1 MSGSD
6 GSNKFTQAQQNSL
19 QGRDLGSFAKGK
31 DLPFISLSGDEGH
44 STHDAG
50 LSDSQASGLA
60 SFFAAKLKTKAAYDN
75 HTGGATD
82 WSTSNG
88 VWARAEQAKLSS
100 FGQAYTNAVNSTPKP
115 QPSLNKSL
123 AHLEA
128 NTPQRATV
136 IKAEQVLN
144 NGSNQA
150 KEAAQVRNGATNGL
164 NNSNQNTPSA
174 LIKNALVRSMGQNSN
189 HANVIKPNHAL
200 AENASNAFATSNLDR
215 YDQASLSGTKT
226 KSNTVSLESLGPLVS
241 LNARLLQEFYY
252 LNFSRYD
259 AVIADMQLNG
269 LHVPLVVVN
278 PNYGVLLIHLCSESY
293 DELIRNPQ
301 LIHNKKKHFLYVRDQ
316 FVKHFAEP
324 NNEFSFQDLKH
335 VTYVLQCYEKLSAQE
350 VVKLFPAQSILN
362 SPNHSNPSKVFT
374 RWPVSGMV
382 QRVHAHLDRL
392 LVDPNV
398 AGNDSSRHNIKWMCK
413 ASQIPFYLA
422 NAPTEASLFESL
434 AIPPLDRA
442 HKEVGIIINQR
453 AHLRGQF
460 SKFARPSVEQVLR
473 PRNTTVEFEGQVKT
487 NQNAAITIDAQVK
500 RQQGAT
506 VVGAQ
511 QRVLANRSYN
521 GNANANVSA
530 NAQVQGVKA
539 QRPNSTASMQRPA
552 TANKANA
559 TANNAMANNMAGSN
573 RMVNQSAMSAK
584 ANPRAGVGV
593 QPNGLP
599 PRAMPNGNR
608 MPTGA
613 NNGMQ
618 MQANMQARAAAAAA
632 SATQNA
638 TANRGRPINGA
649 NSVNSAVANKQAPMQ
664 MGNRVVAGQTRNNQQ
679 GVGLGVGV
687 SSAGANGN
695 AKKAHNIVNAE
706 RVLQQGQKAAQLLK
720 SAPQKLSQGTRVLE
734 QKINAHANPMVMV
747 GSFDFE

>member
-6 GSNKFTQAQQNSL
+6 GSKKFTQAQQNSL

-31 DLPFISLSGDEGH
+31 DLPFVSLSGDEGH

-60 SFFAAKLKTKAAYDN
+60 SFFAAKLKTKAAYDS

-100 FGQAYTNAVNSTPKP
+100 FGQAYTNAVKSTPKP
-115 QPSLNKSL
+115 QPSINKSL

-150 KEAAQVRNGATNGL
+150 KEAAQVRNGPANSL

-215 YDQASLSGTKT
+215 YDQASLSGAKT

-301 LIHNKKKHFLYVRDQ
+301 LIHNNKKHFLHVRDQ

-324 NNEFSFQDLKH
+324 NNEFSLQDLKH

-350 VVKLFPAQSILN
+350 VVKLFPAQSILS

-392 LVDPNV
+392 LVDPN
-398 AGNDSSRHNIKWMCK
+398 AASNDSSRHNIKWMCK

-487 NQNAAITIDAQVK
+487 NQNVAITIEAQAK

-511 QRVLANRSYN
+511 QRAPANRSYN
-521 GNANANVSA
+521 ANASA
-530 NAQVQGVKA
+530 NVQGQGIKG
-539 QRPNSTASMQRPA
+539 QRPNGTAAMPRPV
-552 TANKANA
+552 TANKA
-559 TANNAMANNMAGSN
+559 TANNAMANNMAGAN
-573 RMVNQSAMSAK
+573 RMVNQAAMSAK
-584 ANPRAGVGV
+584 ANPRTGAGV
-593 QPNGLP
+593 QPNSMP

-618 MQANMQARAAAAAA
+618 MQANMQARAVA
-632 SATQNA
+632 SAAQNA
-638 TANRGRPINGA
+638 SANRGLPINGA
-649 NSVNSAVANKQAPMQ
+649 NSAVANKQAPMQ
-664 MGNRVVAGQTRNNQQ
+664 MGNRAVAGQSRNNQQ
-679 GVGLGVGV
+679 GVGFGAGVGV
-687 SSAGANGN
+687 SSASASANGN

-706 RVLQQGQKAAQLLK
+706 RVIQQGQKAAQLLK

>member
-6 GSNKFTQAQQNSL
+6 GSKKFTQAQQNSL

-31 DLPFISLSGDEGH
+31 DLPFVSLSGDEGH

-60 SFFAAKLKTKAAYDN
+60 SFFAAKLKTKAAYDT
-75 HTGGATD
+75 TGGATD

-100 FGQAYTNAVNSTPKP
+100 FGQVYTNAVKSTPEP
-115 QPSLNKSL
+115 QPSINKSL

-164 NNSNQNTPSA
+164 NNSNQNSPSA

-189 HANVIKPNHAL
+189 HANVIKPNHVL

-215 YDQASLSGTKT
+215 YDQASLSGAKT

-301 LIHNKKKHFLYVRDQ
+301 LIHNNKKHFLHVRDQ

-324 NNEFSFQDLKH
+324 NNEFSLQDLKH

-392 LVDPNV
+392 LVDPN
-398 AGNDSSRHNIKWMCK
+398 AASNENSRHNIKWMCK

-473 PRNTTVEFEGQVKT
+473 PRNTTVEFEGQAKT

-511 QRVLANRSYN
+511 QRAPANRSYN
-521 GNANANVSA
+521 ANANASA
-530 NAQVQGVKA
+530 NVQGQSIKA
-539 QRPNSTASMQRPA
+539 QRPNGSAAMSRPV
-552 TANKANA
+552 TANKA
-559 TANNAMANNMAGSN
+559 TANNAMANNMAGAN
-573 RMVNQSAMSAK
+573 RMVNQAAMSAK
-584 ANPRAGVGV
+584 ANPRAVAGV
-593 QPNGLP
+593 QPNAMP

-618 MQANMQARAAAAAA
+618 MQANMQARAVA
-632 SATQNA
+632 SAAQNA
-638 TANRGRPINGA
+638 NANRGLQINGA
-649 NSVNSAVANKQAPMQ
+649 NSAVANKQAAMQ
-664 MGNRVVAGQTRNNQQ
+664 MGNRTVAGQSRNNQQ
-679 GVGLGVGV
+679 GVGLGAGVGV
-687 SSAGANGN
+687 TSGSVSANGN
-695 AKKAHNIVNAE
+695 DKKAHNIVNAE
-706 RVLQQGQKAAQLLK
+706 RVIQQGQKAAQLLK

>member
-31 DLPFISLSGDEGH
+31 DLPFVSLSGDEGH

-60 SFFAAKLKTKAAYDN
+60 SFFAAKLKTKAAYDT
-75 HTGGATD
+75 TGGATD

-100 FGQAYTNAVNSTPKP
+100 FGQAYTNAVKSTPEP
-115 QPSLNKSL
+115 QPSINKSL

-150 KEAAQVRNGATNGL
+150 KEAAQVRNGPANSL
-164 NNSNQNTPSA
+164 NNGNQNSPSA

-215 YDQASLSGTKT
+215 YDQASLSGAKT

-301 LIHNKKKHFLYVRDQ
+301 LIHNNKKHFLHVRDQ

-324 NNEFSFQDLKH
+324 NNEFSLQDLKH

-392 LVDPNV
+392 LVDPN
-398 AGNDSSRHNIKWMCK
+398 AASNESSRHNIKWMCK

-473 PRNTTVEFEGQVKT
+473 PRNTSVEFEGQVKT
-487 NQNAAITIDAQVK
+487 NQNAAITIEAQVK
-500 RQQGAT
+500 RQQGST

-511 QRVLANRSYN
+511 QRAPANRSYN
-521 GNANANVSA
+521 ANASA
-530 NAQVQGVKA
+530 NVQGQSIKA
-539 QRPNSTASMQRPA
+539 QRPNGTAAMPRPV
-552 TANKANA
+552 TANKATANNA
-559 TANNAMANNMAGSN
+559 MANNAMANNMAGAN
-573 RMVNQSAMSAK
+573 RMVNAPVMSAK
-584 ANPRAGVGV
+584 ANPRAGAGV
-593 QPNGLP
+593 QPNSMP

-618 MQANMQARAAAAAA
+618 MQANMQARAVAAAA
-632 SATQNA
+632 QN
-638 TANRGRPINGA
+638 TSANRGLPINGA
-649 NSVNSAVANKQAPMQ
+649 NSAVANKQAAMQ
-664 MGNRVVAGQTRNNQQ
+664 MGNRNVAGQSRNNQQ
-679 GVGLGVGV
+679 GVGLGAGVGV
-687 SSAGANGN
+687 TSGSVSANGN

-706 RVLQQGQKAAQLLK
+706 RVIQQGQKAAQLLK

>member
-6 GSNKFTQAQQNSL
+6 GSKKFTQAQQNSL

-31 DLPFISLSGDEGH
+31 DLPFVSLSGDEGH

-60 SFFAAKLKTKAAYDN
+60 SFFAAKLKTKAAYDS

-100 FGQAYTNAVNSTPKP
+100 FGQVYTNAVKSTPEP
-115 QPSLNKSL
+115 QPSINKSL

-164 NNSNQNTPSA
+164 NNRNQNSPSA

-189 HANVIKPNHAL
+189 HANVIKPNHVL

-215 YDQASLSGTKT
+215 YDQASLSGAKT

-301 LIHNKKKHFLYVRDQ
+301 LIHNNKKHFLHVRDQ

-324 NNEFSFQDLKH
+324 NNEFSLQDLKH

-392 LVDPNV
+392 LVDPN
-398 AGNDSSRHNIKWMCK
+398 AASNENSRHNIKWMCK

-460 SKFARPSVEQVLR
+460 SKFARPSVEQVLC

-487 NQNAAITIDAQVK
+487 NPNAAITIEAQAK

-511 QRVLANRSYN
+511 QRVPANRSYN
-521 GNANANVSA
+521 ANANASA
-530 NAQVQGVKA
+530 NVQGQGIKA
-539 QRPNSTASMQRPA
+539 QRPNGSAAMPRPV
-552 TANKANA
+552 TANKA
-559 TANNAMANNMAGSN
+559 TTNAMANNMAGAN
-573 RMVNQSAMSAK
+573 RMVNQAAMSAK
-584 ANPRAGVGV
+584 ANPRAGAGV
-593 QPNGLP
+593 QPNSMP

-608 MPTGA
+608 VPTGA

-618 MQANMQARAAAAAA
+618 MQANMQARAVAAAA
-632 SATQNA
+632 QNA
-638 TANRGRPINGA
+638 NANRGRPINGA
-649 NSVNSAVANKQAPMQ
+649 NGVVANKQAAMQ
-664 MGNRVVAGQTRNNQQ
+664 MGNRAVAGQSRNNQQ
-679 GVGLGVGV
+679 GVGIGVGV
-687 SSAGANGN
+687 GVTSASGSANGN

>member
-6 GSNKFTQAQQNSL
+6 GSKKFTQAQQNSL

-31 DLPFISLSGDEGH
+31 DLPFVSLSGDEGH

-60 SFFAAKLKTKAAYDN
+60 SFFAAKLKTKAAYDT
-75 HTGGATD
+75 TGGATD

-100 FGQAYTNAVNSTPKP
+100 FGQVYTNAVKSTPEP
-115 QPSLNKSL
+115 QPSINKSL

-164 NNSNQNTPSA
+164 NNRNQNSPSA
-174 LIKNALVRSMGQNSN
+174 LIKNALVRSMVQNSN
-189 HANVIKPNHAL
+189 HANVIKPNHVL

-215 YDQASLSGTKT
+215 YDQASLSGAKT

-301 LIHNKKKHFLYVRDQ
+301 LIHNNKKHFLHVRDQ

-324 NNEFSFQDLKH
+324 NNEFSLQDLKH

-392 LVDPNV
+392 LVDPN
-398 AGNDSSRHNIKWMCK
+398 ASSNESSRHNIKWMCK

-422 NAPTEASLFESL
+422 NTPTEASLFESL

-487 NQNAAITIDAQVK
+487 NPNAAITIDAQVK

-511 QRVLANRSYN
+511 QRAPANRSYN
-521 GNANANVSA
+521 ANANASV
-530 NAQVQGVKA
+530 NAQGQSIKA
-539 QRPNSTASMQRPA
+539 QRPNGSAAMPRPA
-552 TANKANA
+552 TANKATA
-559 TANNAMANNMAGSN
+559 TANNAMANNMAGAN
-573 RMVNQSAMSAK
+573 RMVNQAAMSAK
-584 ANPRAGVGV
+584 ANPRAGAGV
-593 QPNGLP
+593 QSNGMPL
-599 PRAMPNGNR
+599 RAMPNGNR

-618 MQANMQARAAAAAA
+618 MQANMQARAVAAAA
-632 SATQNA
+632 QNA
-638 TANRGRPINGA
+638 SANRGRPINGA
-649 NSVNSAVANKQAPMQ
+649 NGVVANKQAAMQ
-664 MGNRVVAGQTRNNQQ
+664 MGNRAVAAQTRNNQQ
-679 GVGLGVGV
+679 GVGIGVGV
-687 SSAGANGN
+687 GVTSASGSANGN

>member
-6 GSNKFTQAQQNSL
+6 GSKKFTQAQQNSL

-31 DLPFISLSGDEGH
+31 DLPFVSLSGDEGQ

-60 SFFAAKLKTKAAYDN
+60 SFFAAKLKTKAAYDT
-75 HTGGATD
+75 TGGATD

-100 FGQAYTNAVNSTPKP
+100 FGQVYTNAVKSTPEP
-115 QPSLNKSL
+115 QPSINKSL

-164 NNSNQNTPSA
+164 NNRNQNSPSA
-174 LIKNALVRSMGQNSN
+174 LIKNALVRSMVQNSN
-189 HANVIKPNHAL
+189 HANVIKPNHVL

-215 YDQASLSGTKT
+215 YDQASLSSAKT

-301 LIHNKKKHFLYVRDQ
+301 LIHNNKKHFLHVRDQ

-324 NNEFSFQDLKH
+324 NNEFSLQDLKH

-392 LVDPNV
+392 LVDPN
-398 AGNDSSRHNIKWMCK
+398 AASNDSSRHNIKWMCK

-487 NQNAAITIDAQVK
+487 NQNAAITIEAQAK

-511 QRVLANRSYN
+511 QRAPANRSYN
-521 GNANANVSA
+521 ANANASS
-530 NAQVQGVKA
+530 NAQGHDIKA
-539 QRPNSTASMQRPA
+539 QRPNGTAAMPRPV
-552 TANKANA
+552 TANKA
-559 TANNAMANNMAGSN
+559 TANNAVAINMAGAN
-573 RMVNQSAMSAK
+573 RMVNQAAMSAK

-593 QPNGLP
+593 GVQPNGMPL
-599 PRAMPNGNR
+599 RAMPNGNR
-608 MPTGA
+608 MPTTA

-618 MQANMQARAAAAAA
+618 MQANMQARAVAAAA
-632 SATQNA
+632 QNA
-638 TANRGRPINGA
+638 SANRGLPING
-649 NSVNSAVANKQAPMQ
+649 VNSAVANKQAQMQ
-664 MGNRVVAGQTRNNQQ
+664 MGNRTVAGQSRNNQQ
-679 GVGLGVGV
+679 GVGLGAGVGV
-687 SSAGANGN
+687 TSASASGSVSANGN

-706 RVLQQGQKAAQLLK
+706 RMIQQGQKAAQLLK

>member
-31 DLPFISLSGDEGH
+31 DLPFVSLSGDEGH

-60 SFFAAKLKTKAAYDN
+60 SFFAAKLKTKAAYDT
-75 HTGGATD
+75 TGGATD

-100 FGQAYTNAVNSTPKP
+100 FGQAYTNTVKSTPKP

-123 AHLEA
+123 DHLEA

-164 NNSNQNTPSA
+164 NNSNQNSPSA

-215 YDQASLSGTKT
+215 YDQASLSGAKT

-301 LIHNKKKHFLYVRDQ
+301 LIHNNKKHFLHVRDQ

-324 NNEFSFQDLKH
+324 NNEFSLQDLKH

-382 QRVHAHLDRL
+382 QRVHAHLERL
-392 LVDPNV
+392 LVDPN
-398 AGNDSSRHNIKWMCK
+398 AASNESSRHNIKWMCK

-473 PRNTTVEFEGQVKT
+473 PRNTSVEFEGQVKT
-487 NQNAAITIDAQVK
+487 NQNAAITIDARAK

-511 QRVLANRSYN
+511 QRVP
-521 GNANANVSA
+521 A
-530 NAQVQGVKA
+530 NAQVQSIKA
-539 QRPNSTASMQRPA
+539 QRPNGTAAMPRPV
-552 TANKANA
+552 TANKATTNA
-559 TANNAMANNMAGSN
+559 VANNMAGAN
-573 RMVNQSAMSAK
+573 RMVNQAVMSAK
-584 ANPRAGVGV
+584 ANPRAVAG
-593 QPNGLP
+593 NGMP

-613 NNGMQ
+613 NNSMQ
-618 MQANMQARAAAAAA
+618 MQANMQARAAAA

-649 NSVNSAVANKQAPMQ
+649 NSAVANKQAAMQ
-664 MGNRVVAGQTRNNQQ
+664 MGNRNVAGQTRNNQQ

-687 SSAGANGN
+687 TSASASASASAIANGN

-706 RVLQQGQKAAQLLK
+706 RVIQQGQKAAQLLK

>member
-6 GSNKFTQAQQNSL
+6 GSKKFTQAQQNSL

-31 DLPFISLSGDEGH
+31 DLPFVSLSGDEGH

-60 SFFAAKLKTKAAYDN
+60 SFFAAKLKTKAAYDT
-75 HTGGATD
+75 TGGATD

-100 FGQAYTNAVNSTPKP
+100 FGQAYTNAVKSTPEP
-115 QPSLNKSL
+115 QPSINKSL

-150 KEAAQVRNGATNGL
+150 KEAAQVRNGPANSL
-164 NNSNQNTPSA
+164 NNGNQSSPSA

-189 HANVIKPNHAL
+189 HANVIKPNHVL

-215 YDQASLSGTKT
+215 YDQASLSGAKT

-301 LIHNKKKHFLYVRDQ
+301 LIHNNKKHFLHVRDQ

-324 NNEFSFQDLKH
+324 NNEFSLQDLKH

-392 LVDPNV
+392 LVDPN
-398 AGNDSSRHNIKWMCK
+398 AASNDSSRHNIKWMCK

-487 NQNAAITIDAQVK
+487 NQNAAITIEAQVK
-500 RQQGAT
+500 RQQGST

-511 QRVLANRSYN
+511 QRAPANRSYN
-521 GNANANVSA
+521 ANANANA
-530 NAQVQGVKA
+530 NAQGQGIKV
-539 QRPNSTASMQRPA
+539 QRPNGTAAMPRPV
-552 TANKANA
+552 TANKA
-559 TANNAMANNMAGSN
+559 TANNAMANNMAGAN
-573 RMVNQSAMSAK
+573 RMVNQAAMSAK
-584 ANPRAGVGV
+584 ANPRAVAGV
-593 QPNGLP
+593 QPNAMP

-618 MQANMQARAAAAAA
+618 MQANMQARAVAAAA
-632 SATQNA
+632 QNA
-638 TANRGRPINGA
+638 NANRGRPIIGA
-649 NSVNSAVANKQAPMQ
+649 NGVVANKQAAMQ
-664 MGNRVVAGQTRNNQQ
+664 MGNRAVAAQTRNNQQ
-679 GVGLGVGV
+679 GVGIGVGV
-687 SSAGANGN
+687 GVTSASASGSVSANGN

-706 RVLQQGQKAAQLLK
+706 RVIQQGQKAAQLLK

>member
-6 GSNKFTQAQQNSL
+6 GSKKFTQAQQNSL

-31 DLPFISLSGDEGH
+31 DLPFVSLSGDEGH

-60 SFFAAKLKTKAAYDN
+60 SFFAAKLKTKAAYDT
-75 HTGGATD
+75 TGGATD

-100 FGQAYTNAVNSTPKP
+100 FGQAYTNAVKSTPKP
-115 QPSLNKSL
+115 QPSINKSL

-164 NNSNQNTPSA
+164 NNSNQNSPSA

-189 HANVIKPNHAL
+189 HANVIKPNHVL

-215 YDQASLSGTKT
+215 YDQASLSGAKT

-301 LIHNKKKHFLYVRDQ
+301 LIHNNKKHFLHVRDQ

-324 NNEFSFQDLKH
+324 NNEFSLQDLKH

-392 LVDPNV
+392 LVDPN
-398 AGNDSSRHNIKWMCK
+398 AASNENSRHNIKWMCK

-487 NQNAAITIDAQVK
+487 NQNAAITIDAQAK

-511 QRVLANRSYN
+511 QRAPANRSYN
-521 GNANANVSA
+521 ANANANA
-530 NAQVQGVKA
+530 NAQGQGIKV
-539 QRPNSTASMQRPA
+539 QRPNGTAAMPRPV
-552 TANKANA
+552 TANKA
-559 TANNAMANNMAGSN
+559 TANNAMANNMAGAN
-573 RMVNQSAMSAK
+573 RMVNQAAMSAK
-584 ANPRAGVGV
+584 ANPRAVAGV
-593 QPNGLP
+593 QPNAMP

-618 MQANMQARAAAAAA
+618 MQANMQARAVAAAA
-632 SATQNA
+632 QNA
-638 TANRGRPINGA
+638 NANRGRPIIGA
-649 NSVNSAVANKQAPMQ
+649 NGVVANKQAAMQ
-664 MGNRVVAGQTRNNQQ
+664 MGNRAVAAQTRNNQQ
-679 GVGLGVGV
+679 GVGIGVGV
-687 SSAGANGN
+687 GVTSASGIVSANGN

-706 RVLQQGQKAAQLLK
+706 RVIQQGQKAAQLLK

>member
-6 GSNKFTQAQQNSL
+6 GSKKFTQAQQNSL

-31 DLPFISLSGDEGH
+31 DLPFVSLSGDDGH

-60 SFFAAKLKTKAAYDN
+60 SFFAAKLKTKAAYDT
-75 HTGGATD
+75 TGGATD

-100 FGQAYTNAVNSTPKP
+100 FGQAYTNAVKSTPEP
-115 QPSLNKSL
+115 QPSINKSL

-164 NNSNQNTPSA
+164 NNSNQNSPSA
-174 LIKNALVRSMGQNSN
+174 LIKNALVRSMVQNSN

-200 AENASNAFATSNLDR
+200 AENASNVFATSNLDR
-215 YDQASLSGTKT
+215 YDQASLSGAKT

-301 LIHNKKKHFLYVRDQ
+301 LIHNNKKHFLHVRDQ

-324 NNEFSFQDLKH
+324 NNEFSLQDLKH

-392 LVDPNV
+392 LVDPN
-398 AGNDSSRHNIKWMCK
+398 AASNESSRHNIKWMCK

-442 HKEVGIIINQR
+442 HKEVGIIITQR

-473 PRNTTVEFEGQVKT
+473 PRNTTVEFEGQAKT
-487 NQNAAITIDAQVK
+487 NQNAAITIEAKAK

-506 VVGAQ
+506 VLGAQ
-511 QRVLANRSYN
+511 QREPANRSYN
-521 GNANANVSA
+521 ANANASSN
-530 NAQVQGVKA
+530 VQGQSIKA
-539 QRPNSTASMQRPA
+539 QRPNCTAAMPRPV
-552 TANKANA
+552 TANKATT
-559 TANNAMANNMAGSN
+559 TANNAVANNMAGAN
-573 RMVNQSAMSAK
+573 RIVNQAAMSAK
-584 ANPRAGVGV
+584 ANPRAGAGV
-593 QPNGLP
+593 QPNSMP

-608 MPTGA
+608 MPTTA

-618 MQANMQARAAAAAA
+618 MQANMQARAVAAAA
-632 SATQNA
+632 QNA
-638 TANRGRPINGA
+638 SANRGLPINGA
-649 NSVNSAVANKQAPMQ
+649 NSAVANKQAAMQ
-664 MGNRVVAGQTRNNQQ
+664 MGNRTVAGQSRNNQQ
-679 GVGLGVGV
+679 GVGLGTGVGV
-687 SSAGANGN
+687 TSASGSVSANGN

-706 RVLQQGQKAAQLLK
+706 RVIQQGQKAAQLLK

>member
-6 GSNKFTQAQQNSL
+6 GSKKFTQAQQNSL

-31 DLPFISLSGDEGH
+31 DLPFVSLSGDEGH

-60 SFFAAKLKTKAAYDN
+60 SFFAAKLKTKAAYDT
-75 HTGGATD
+75 TGGATD

-100 FGQAYTNAVNSTPKP
+100 FGQAYTNAVKSTPEP
-115 QPSLNKSL
+115 QPSINKSL

-164 NNSNQNTPSA
+164 NNSNQNSPSA

-189 HANVIKPNHAL
+189 HANVIKPNHVL

-215 YDQASLSGTKT
+215 YDQASLSGAKT

-301 LIHNKKKHFLYVRDQ
+301 LIHNNKKHFLHVRDQ

-324 NNEFSFQDLKH
+324 NNEFSLQDLKH

-392 LVDPNV
+392 LVDPN
-398 AGNDSSRHNIKWMCK
+398 AASNDSSRHNIKWMCK

-511 QRVLANRSYN
+511 QRAPANRSYN
-521 GNANANVSA
+521 ANANASA
-530 NAQVQGVKA
+530 NAQGQSIKA
-539 QRPNSTASMQRPA
+539 QRPNGTAAMPRPV
-552 TANKANA
+552 TANKA
-559 TANNAMANNMAGSN
+559 TANNAMANNMAGAN
-573 RMVNQSAMSAK
+573 RMVNQPVMSAK
-584 ANPRAGVGV
+584 ANPRAVAGV
-593 QPNGLP
+593 QPNAMP

-618 MQANMQARAAAAAA
+618 MQANMQARAVAA
-632 SATQNA
+632 SAQNA
-638 TANRGRPINGA
+638 SANRGLPINGA
-649 NSVNSAVANKQAPMQ
+649 NSAVANKQAQMQ
-664 MGNRVVAGQTRNNQQ
+664 MGNRTVAGQSRNNQQ
-679 GVGLGVGV
+679 GVGLGAGVGV
-687 SSAGANGN
+687 TSASASGSVSANGN

-706 RVLQQGQKAAQLLK
+706 RVIQQGQKAAQLLK

>member
-31 DLPFISLSGDEGH
+31 DLPFVSLSGDEGH

-60 SFFAAKLKTKAAYDN
+60 SFFAAKLKTKAAYDT
-75 HTGGATD
+75 TGGATD

-100 FGQAYTNAVNSTPKP
+100 FGQAYTNAVKSTPKP

-150 KEAAQVRNGATNGL
+150 KEAAQVRNGPANSL
-164 NNSNQNTPSA
+164 NNGNQNSPSA

-189 HANVIKPNHAL
+189 HANVIKPNHIL

-215 YDQASLSGTKT
+215 YDQASLSGAKT

-301 LIHNKKKHFLYVRDQ
+301 LIHNNKKHFLHVRDQ

-324 NNEFSFQDLKH
+324 NNEFSLQDLKH

-392 LVDPNV
+392 LVDPN
-398 AGNDSSRHNIKWMCK
+398 AASNESSRHNIKWMCK

-473 PRNTTVEFEGQVKT
+473 PRNTTVEFEGQAKT
-487 NQNAAITIDAQVK
+487 NQNAAITIEAKAK

-506 VVGAQ
+506 VLGAQ
-511 QRVLANRSYN
+511 QREPANRSYN
-521 GNANANVSA
+521 ANANANA
-530 NAQVQGVKA
+530 NAQGQGIKA
-539 QRPNSTASMQRPA
+539 QRPNGTAAMPRPV
-552 TANKANA
+552 TANKATA
-559 TANNAMANNMAGSN
+559 TANNAMTNNMAGAN
-573 RMVNQSAMSAK
+573 RMVNQAAMSAK
-584 ANPRAGVGV
+584 ANPRAGAGV
-593 QPNGLP
+593 QPNSMP

-618 MQANMQARAAAAAA
+618 MQANMQARAVAAAAA
-632 SATQNA
+632 QNA
-638 TANRGRPINGA
+638 SANRGLPINGA
-649 NSVNSAVANKQAPMQ
+649 NSAVANKQAPMQ
-664 MGNRVVAGQTRNNQQ
+664 MGNRAVAGQSRNNQQ
-679 GVGLGVGV
+679 GVGLGTGVGV
-687 SSAGANGN
+687 TTGSANASANGN

-706 RVLQQGQKAAQLLK
+706 RVIQQGQKAAQLLK

>member
-6 GSNKFTQAQQNSL
+6 GSKKFTQAQQNSL

-31 DLPFISLSGDEGH
+31 DLPFVSLSGDEGH

-60 SFFAAKLKTKAAYDN
+60 SFFAAKLKTKAAYDT
-75 HTGGATD
+75 TGGATD

-100 FGQAYTNAVNSTPKP
+100 FGQAYTNAVKSTPEP
-115 QPSLNKSL
+115 QPSINKSL

-164 NNSNQNTPSA
+164 NKSNQNSPSA
-174 LIKNALVRSMGQNSN
+174 LIKNALVRSMVQNSN
-189 HANVIKPNHAL
+189 HANVIKPNHVL

-215 YDQASLSGTKT
+215 YDQSSLSGAKT
-226 KSNTVSLESLGPLVS
+226 KSNTVSLESIGPLVS

-301 LIHNKKKHFLYVRDQ
+301 LIHNNKKHFLHVRDQ

-324 NNEFSFQDLKH
+324 NNEFSLQDLKH

-392 LVDPNV
+392 LVDPN
-398 AGNDSSRHNIKWMCK
+398 AASNDSSRHNIKWMCK

-473 PRNTTVEFEGQVKT
+473 PRNTTVEFEGQAKT
-487 NQNAAITIDAQVK
+487 NQNAAITIDAQAK

-511 QRVLANRSYN
+511 QRAPANRSYN
-521 GNANANVSA
+521 GNANASA
-530 NAQVQGVKA
+530 NVQGQGIKA
-539 QRPNSTASMQRPA
+539 QRPNGTAAMSRPV
-552 TANKANA
+552 TGNKA
-559 TANNAMANNMAGSN
+559 TANNAMANNMAGAN
-573 RMVNQSAMSAK
+573 RMVNQAAMSAK
-584 ANPRAGVGV
+584 ANPRAVAGV
-593 QPNGLP
+593 QPNAMP

-618 MQANMQARAAAAAA
+618 MQANMQARAVA
-632 SATQNA
+632 SAAQNA
-638 TANRGRPINGA
+638 NANRGLPINGA
-649 NSVNSAVANKQAPMQ
+649 NSAVANKQAAMQ
-664 MGNRVVAGQTRNNQQ
+664 MGNRTVAGQSRNNQQ
-679 GVGLGVGV
+679 GVGFGAGVGV
-687 SSAGANGN
+687 SSASASANGN

-706 RVLQQGQKAAQLLK
+706 RVIQQGQKAAQLLK

>member
-31 DLPFISLSGDEGH
+31 DLPFVSLSGDEGH

-60 SFFAAKLKTKAAYDN
+60 SFFAAKLKTKAAYDT
-75 HTGGATD
+75 TGGATD

-100 FGQAYTNAVNSTPKP
+100 FGQAYTNAVKSTPKP

-164 NNSNQNTPSA
+164 NNSNQNSPSA
-174 LIKNALVRSMGQNSN
+174 LIKNALVRSMVQNSN
-189 HANVIKPNHAL
+189 HANVIKPNHVL

-215 YDQASLSGTKT
+215 YDQASISGAKT

-301 LIHNKKKHFLYVRDQ
+301 LIHNNKKHFLHVRDQ

-324 NNEFSFQDLKH
+324 NNEFSLQDLKH

-392 LVDPNV
+392 LVDPN
-398 AGNDSSRHNIKWMCK
+398 AASKDSSRHNIKWMCK

-487 NQNAAITIDAQVK
+487 NQNAAITIEAQVK
-500 RQQGAT
+500 RQQVST

-511 QRVLANRSYN
+511 QRAPANRSYN
-521 GNANANVSA
+521 ANANASA
-530 NAQVQGVKA
+530 NVQGQSIKA
-539 QRPNSTASMQRPA
+539 QRPNGTAAMPRPV
-552 TANKANA
+552 TANKA
-559 TANNAMANNMAGSN
+559 TANNAMANNMAGAN
-573 RMVNQSAMSAK
+573 RMVNQAAMSAK
-584 ANPRAGVGV
+584 ANPRAGAGV
-593 QPNGLP
+593 QPNSMP

-608 MPTGA
+608 VPTGA

-618 MQANMQARAAAAAA
+618 MQANMQARAVAAAA
-632 SATQNA
+632 QNA
-638 TANRGRPINGA
+638 NANRGRPINGA
-649 NSVNSAVANKQAPMQ
+649 NGVVANKQAAMQ
-664 MGNRVVAGQTRNNQQ
+664 MGNRAVAAQTRNNQQ
-679 GVGLGVGV
+679 GVGIGVGV
-687 SSAGANGN
+687 GVTSASGSANGN

-706 RVLQQGQKAAQLLK
+706 RVIQQGQKAAQLLK

>member
-6 GSNKFTQAQQNSL
+6 GSKKFTQAQQNSL

-31 DLPFISLSGDEGH
+31 DLPFVSLSGDEGQ

-60 SFFAAKLKTKAAYDN
+60 SFFAAKLKTKAAYDT
-75 HTGGATD
+75 TGGATD

-100 FGQAYTNAVNSTPKP
+100 FGQAYTNAVKSTPEP
-115 QPSLNKSL
+115 QPSINKSL

-150 KEAAQVRNGATNGL
+150 KEAAQVRNGPANSL
-164 NNSNQNTPSA
+164 NNGNQSSPSA

-189 HANVIKPNHAL
+189 HANVIKPNHVL

-215 YDQASLSGTKT
+215 YDQASLSGAKT

-301 LIHNKKKHFLYVRDQ
+301 LIHNNKKHFLHVRDQ

-324 NNEFSFQDLKH
+324 NNEFSLQDLKH

-392 LVDPNV
+392 LVDPN
-398 AGNDSSRHNIKWMCK
+398 AASNENSRHNIKWMCK

-487 NQNAAITIDAQVK
+487 NQNAAITIEAQAK

-511 QRVLANRSYN
+511 QRVPANRSYN
-521 GNANANVSA
+521 ANANASSN
-530 NAQVQGVKA
+530 VQGQSIKA
-539 QRPNSTASMQRPA
+539 QRPNGTAAMPRPA
-552 TANKANA
+552 TANKA
-559 TANNAMANNMAGSN
+559 TANNAMANNMAGAN
-573 RMVNQSAMSAK
+573 RMVNQAAMSAK
-584 ANPRAGVGV
+584 ANPRAVAGV
-593 QPNGLP
+593 QPNAMP

-618 MQANMQARAAAAAA
+618 MQANMQARAVA
-632 SATQNA
+632 SAAQNA
-638 TANRGRPINGA
+638 NANRGLQINGVNGA
-649 NSVNSAVANKQAPMQ
+649 NSAVANKQAAMQ
-664 MGNRVVAGQTRNNQQ
+664 MGNRTVAGQSRNNQQ
-679 GVGLGVGV
+679 GVGFGAGVGV
-687 SSAGANGN
+687 SSASASANGN

-706 RVLQQGQKAAQLLK
+706 RVIQQGQKAAQLLK
-720 SAPQKLSQGTRVLE
+720 SAP
-734 QKINAHANPMVMV
+734 
-747 GSFDFE
+747 

>member
-6 GSNKFTQAQQNSL
+6 GSKKFTQAQQNSL

-31 DLPFISLSGDEGH
+31 DLPFVSLSGDEGH

-60 SFFAAKLKTKAAYDN
+60 SFFAAKLKTKAAYDT
-75 HTGGATD
+75 TGGATD

-100 FGQAYTNAVNSTPKP
+100 FGQVYTNAVKSTPEP
-115 QPSLNKSL
+115 QPSINKSL

-164 NNSNQNTPSA
+164 NNRNQNSPSA
-174 LIKNALVRSMGQNSN
+174 LIKNALVRSMVQNSN
-189 HANVIKPNHAL
+189 HANVIKPNHVL

-215 YDQASLSGTKT
+215 YDQASLSGAKT

-301 LIHNKKKHFLYVRDQ
+301 LIHNNKKHFLHVRDQ

-324 NNEFSFQDLKH
+324 NNEFSLQDLKH

-392 LVDPNV
+392 LVDPN
-398 AGNDSSRHNIKWMCK
+398 AASNENSRHNIKWMCK

-473 PRNTTVEFEGQVKT
+473 PRNTTVEFEGQAKT

-511 QRVLANRSYN
+511 QRAPANRSYN
-521 GNANANVSA
+521 ANANASA
-530 NAQVQGVKA
+530 NVQGQSIKA
-539 QRPNSTASMQRPA
+539 QRPNGSAAMSRPV
-552 TANKANA
+552 TANKA
-559 TANNAMANNMAGSN
+559 TANNAMANNMAGAN
-573 RMVNQSAMSAK
+573 RMVNQAAMSAK
-584 ANPRAGVGV
+584 ANPRAVAGV
-593 QPNGLP
+593 QPNAMP

-618 MQANMQARAAAAAA
+618 MQANMQARAVAAAA
-632 SATQNA
+632 QNA
-638 TANRGRPINGA
+638 NANRGRPINGA
-649 NSVNSAVANKQAPMQ
+649 NGVVANKQAAMQ
-664 MGNRVVAGQTRNNQQ
+664 MGNRAVAAQTRNNQQ
-679 GVGLGVGV
+679 GVGIGVGVGV
-687 SSAGANGN
+687 SSASASANGN

-706 RVLQQGQKAAQLLK
+706 RVIQQGQKAAQLLK

>member
-31 DLPFISLSGDEGH
+31 DLPFVSLSGDEGH

-60 SFFAAKLKTKAAYDN
+60 SFFAAKLKTKAAYDT
-75 HTGGATD
+75 TGGATD

-100 FGQAYTNAVNSTPKP
+100 FGQAYTNAVKSTPKP

-150 KEAAQVRNGATNGL
+150 KEAAQVRNGPANSL
-164 NNSNQNTPSA
+164 NNGNQNSPSA

-189 HANVIKPNHAL
+189 HANVIKPNHSL

-215 YDQASLSGTKT
+215 YDQASLSGAKT

-301 LIHNKKKHFLYVRDQ
+301 LIHNNKKHFLHVRDQ

-324 NNEFSFQDLKH
+324 NNEFSLQDLKH

-392 LVDPNV
+392 LVDPN
-398 AGNDSSRHNIKWMCK
+398 AASNDSSRHNIKWLCK

-487 NQNAAITIDAQVK
+487 NQNAAITIEAQVK
-500 RQQGAT
+500 RQQGST

-511 QRVLANRSYN
+511 QRAPANRSYN
-521 GNANANVSA
+521 ANANASA
-530 NAQVQGVKA
+530 NVQGQGIKV
-539 QRPNSTASMQRPA
+539 QRPNGTAAMPRPV
-552 TANKANA
+552 TANKA
-559 TANNAMANNMAGSN
+559 TANNAMANNMAGAN
-573 RMVNQSAMSAK
+573 RMVNQAAMSAK
-584 ANPRAGVGV
+584 ANPRAVAGV
-593 QPNGLP
+593 QPNGVP
-599 PRAMPNGNR
+599 PRGMPNGNR

-618 MQANMQARAAAAAA
+618 MQANMQARAVA
-632 SATQNA
+632 SAAQNA
-638 TANRGRPINGA
+638 NANMGRPINGA
-649 NSVNSAVANKQAPMQ
+649 NSVNSAVANKQAAMQ
-664 MGNRVVAGQTRNNQQ
+664 MGNRTVAGQSRNNQQ
-679 GVGLGVGV
+679 GVGFGAGVGV
-687 SSAGANGN
+687 SSASASANGN

-706 RVLQQGQKAAQLLK
+706 RVIQQGQKAAQLLK

>member
-6 GSNKFTQAQQNSL
+6 GSKKFTQAQQNSL

-31 DLPFISLSGDEGH
+31 DLPFVSLSGDEGH

-60 SFFAAKLKTKAAYDN
+60 SFFAAKLKTKAAYDS

-100 FGQAYTNAVNSTPKP
+100 FGQVYTNAVKSTPEP
-115 QPSLNKSL
+115 QPSINKSL

-128 NTPQRATV
+128 NTPQRAAV

-164 NNSNQNTPSA
+164 NNSNQNSPSA

-189 HANVIKPNHAL
+189 HANVIKPNHVL

-215 YDQASLSGTKT
+215 YDQASLSGAKT

-301 LIHNKKKHFLYVRDQ
+301 LIHNNKKHFLHVRDQ

-324 NNEFSFQDLKH
+324 NNEFSLQDLKH

-392 LVDPNV
+392 LVDPN
-398 AGNDSSRHNIKWMCK
+398 ASSNESSRHNIKWMCK

-487 NQNAAITIDAQVK
+487 NQNAAITIDAQAK

-511 QRVLANRSYN
+511 QRVPANRSYN
-521 GNANANVSA
+521 A
-530 NAQVQGVKA
+530 NAQGQSIKA
-539 QRPNSTASMQRPA
+539 QRPNGTAAMPRPV
-552 TANKANA
+552 TANKA
-559 TANNAMANNMAGSN
+559 TANNAMANNMAGAN
-573 RMVNQSAMSAK
+573 RMVNQAAMSAK
-584 ANPRAGVGV
+584 ANPRAVAGV
-593 QPNGLP
+593 QPNAMP

-618 MQANMQARAAAAAA
+618 MQANMQARAVAAAA
-632 SATQNA
+632 QNA
-638 TANRGRPINGA
+638 SANRGLPING
-649 NSVNSAVANKQAPMQ
+649 VNSAVANKQAAMQ
-664 MGNRVVAGQTRNNQQ
+664 MGNRTVAGQTRNNQQ
-679 GVGLGVGV
+679 GGGLGVGV
-687 SSAGANGN
+687 TSASGSVSANGN

-706 RVLQQGQKAAQLLK
+706 RVIQQGQKAAQLLK

>member
-6 GSNKFTQAQQNSL
+6 GSKKFTQAQQNSL

-31 DLPFISLSGDEGH
+31 DLPFVSLSGDEGH

-60 SFFAAKLKTKAAYDN
+60 SFFAAKLKTKAAYDS

-100 FGQAYTNAVNSTPKP
+100 FGQVYTNAVKSTPEP
-115 QPSLNKSL
+115 QPSINKSL

-189 HANVIKPNHAL
+189 HANVIKPNHVL

-215 YDQASLSGTKT
+215 YDQASLSGAKT

-301 LIHNKKKHFLYVRDQ
+301 LIHNNKKHFLHVRDQ

-324 NNEFSFQDLKH
+324 NNEFSLQDLKH

-392 LVDPNV
+392 LVDPN
-398 AGNDSSRHNIKWMCK
+398 AASNENSRHNIKWMCK

-473 PRNTTVEFEGQVKT
+473 PRNTSVEFEGQVKT
-487 NQNAAITIDAQVK
+487 NPNAAITIDAQVK

-511 QRVLANRSYN
+511 QRAPANRSYN
-521 GNANANVSA
+521 ANASA
-530 NAQVQGVKA
+530 NVQGQSIKA
-539 QRPNSTASMQRPA
+539 QRPNGTAAMPRPV
-552 TANKANA
+552 TANKATA
-559 TANNAMANNMAGSN
+559 TANNAMANNMAGAN
-573 RMVNQSAMSAK
+573 RMVNPPVMSAK
-584 ANPRAGVGV
+584 ANPRAVAGV
-593 QPNGLP
+593 QPNGVP
-599 PRAMPNGNR
+599 PRGMPNGNR

-618 MQANMQARAAAAAA
+618 MQANMQARAVAAAAA
-632 SATQNA
+632 QNA
-638 TANRGRPINGA
+638 SANRGLPINGA
-649 NSVNSAVANKQAPMQ
+649 NSAVANKQAPMQ
-664 MGNRVVAGQTRNNQQ
+664 MGNRAVAGQTRNNQQ
-679 GVGLGVGV
+679 GVGLGAGVGV
-687 SSAGANGN
+687 TSGSVSANGN

-706 RVLQQGQKAAQLLK
+706 RVIQQGQKAAQLLK

>member
-31 DLPFISLSGDEGH
+31 DLPFVSLSGDEGH

-60 SFFAAKLKTKAAYDN
+60 SFFAAKLKTKAAYDT
-75 HTGGATD
+75 TGGATD

-100 FGQAYTNAVNSTPKP
+100 FGQAYTNAVKSTPEP
-115 QPSLNKSL
+115 QPSINKSL

-164 NNSNQNTPSA
+164 NNSNQSSPSA

-189 HANVIKPNHAL
+189 HANVIKPNHVL

-215 YDQASLSGTKT
+215 YDQASLSGAKT

-301 LIHNKKKHFLYVRDQ
+301 LIHNNKKHFLHVRDQ

-324 NNEFSFQDLKH
+324 NNEFSLQDLKH

-362 SPNHSNPSKVFT
+362 SPNNSNPSKVFT

-392 LVDPNV
+392 LVDPN
-398 AGNDSSRHNIKWMCK
+398 AASNESSRHNIKWMCK

-460 SKFARPSVEQVLR
+460 SKFARPSMEQVLR

-487 NQNAAITIDAQVK
+487 NQNAAITIEAQAK

-511 QRVLANRSYN
+511 QRAPANRSYN
-521 GNANANVSA
+521 ANASS
-530 NAQVQGVKA
+530 NAQGHGIKA
-539 QRPNSTASMQRPA
+539 QRPNGTAAMPRPV
-552 TANKANA
+552 TANKA
-559 TANNAMANNMAGSN
+559 TANNAMANNMAGAN
-573 RMVNQSAMSAK
+573 RMVNQAAMSAK
-584 ANPRAGVGV
+584 VNPRAGVGV
-593 QPNGLP
+593 QPNSMP

-618 MQANMQARAAAAAA
+618 MQARAVAAAAA
-632 SATQNA
+632 QNA
-638 TANRGRPINGA
+638 SANRGLPING
-649 NSVNSAVANKQAPMQ
+649 SNSAVANKQAAIQ
-664 MGNRVVAGQTRNNQQ
+664 MGNRTVAGQSRNNQQ
-679 GVGLGVGV
+679 GVGLGAGVGV
-687 SSAGANGN
+687 TSASVSANGN

-706 RVLQQGQKAAQLLK
+706 RVIQQGQKAAQLLK

>member
-6 GSNKFTQAQQNSL
+6 GSKKFTQAQQNSL

-31 DLPFISLSGDEGH
+31 DLPFVSLSGDEGH

-60 SFFAAKLKTKAAYDN
+60 SFFAAKLKTKAAYDT
-75 HTGGATD
+75 TGGATD

-100 FGQAYTNAVNSTPKP
+100 FGQAYTNAVKSTPEP
-115 QPSLNKSL
+115 QPSINKSL

-164 NNSNQNTPSA
+164 NNRNQNSPSA

-189 HANVIKPNHAL
+189 HANVIKPNHVL

-215 YDQASLSGTKT
+215 YDQASLSGAKT

-301 LIHNKKKHFLYVRDQ
+301 LIHNNKKHFLHVRDQ
-316 FVKHFAEP
+316 FVKHFSEP
-324 NNEFSFQDLKH
+324 NNEFSLQDLKH

-392 LVDPNV
+392 LVDPN
-398 AGNDSSRHNIKWMCK
+398 AASNDSSRHNIKWMCK

-487 NQNAAITIDAQVK
+487 NQNAAITIEAQVK
-500 RQQGAT
+500 RQQGST

-511 QRVLANRSYN
+511 QRAPANRSYN
-521 GNANANVSA
+521 ANASA
-530 NAQVQGVKA
+530 NVQGQSIKA
-539 QRPNSTASMQRPA
+539 QRPNGTAAMPRPV
-552 TANKANA
+552 TANKATANNA
-559 TANNAMANNMAGSN
+559 MANNAMANNMAGAN
-573 RMVNQSAMSAK
+573 RMVNAPVMSAK
-584 ANPRAGVGV
+584 ANPRAGAGV
-593 QPNGLP
+593 QPNSMP

-618 MQANMQARAAAAAA
+618 MQANMQARAVAAAA
-632 SATQNA
+632 QN
-638 TANRGRPINGA
+638 TSANRGLPINGA
-649 NSVNSAVANKQAPMQ
+649 NSAVANKQAAMQ
-664 MGNRVVAGQTRNNQQ
+664 MDNRNVAGQSRNNQQ
-679 GVGLGVGV
+679 GVGLGAGVGV
-687 SSAGANGN
+687 TSGSVSANGN

-706 RVLQQGQKAAQLLK
+706 RVIQQGQKAAQLLK

>member
-6 GSNKFTQAQQNSL
+6 GSKKFTQAQQNSL

-31 DLPFISLSGDEGH
+31 DLPFVSLSGDEGH

-60 SFFAAKLKTKAAYDN
+60 SFFAAKLKTKAAYDT
-75 HTGGATD
+75 TGGATD

-100 FGQAYTNAVNSTPKP
+100 FGQAYTNAVKSTPEP
-115 QPSLNKSL
+115 QPSINKSL

-164 NNSNQNTPSA
+164 NNRNQNSPSA
-174 LIKNALVRSMGQNSN
+174 LIKNALVRSMVQNSN
-189 HANVIKPNHAL
+189 HANVIKPNHVL

-215 YDQASLSGTKT
+215 YDQASLSGAKT

-301 LIHNKKKHFLYVRDQ
+301 LIHNNKKHFLHVRDQ

-324 NNEFSFQDLKH
+324 NNEFSLQDLKH

-392 LVDPNV
+392 LVDPN
-398 AGNDSSRHNIKWMCK
+398 AASNDSSRHNIKWMCK

-487 NQNAAITIDAQVK
+487 NPNAAITIDAQVK

-511 QRVLANRSYN
+511 QRAPANRSYN
-521 GNANANVSA
+521 ANANASA
-530 NAQVQGVKA
+530 NVQGQSIKA
-539 QRPNSTASMQRPA
+539 QRPNGSAAMSRPV
-552 TANKANA
+552 TANKA
-559 TANNAMANNMAGSN
+559 TANNAMANNMAGAN
-573 RMVNQSAMSAK
+573 RMVNQAAMSAK
-584 ANPRAGVGV
+584 ANPRAVAGV
-593 QPNGLP
+593 QPNAMP

-608 MPTGA
+608 MPRGA

-618 MQANMQARAAAAAA
+618 MQANMQARAVAAAAA
-632 SATQNA
+632 QNA
-638 TANRGRPINGA
+638 SANRGLPINGVNGA
-649 NSVNSAVANKQAPMQ
+649 NGVVANKQAAMQ
-664 MGNRVVAGQTRNNQQ
+664 MGNRAVAAQTRNNQQ
-679 GVGLGVGV
+679 GVGIGVGVGV
-687 SSAGANGN
+687 SSASASANGN

-706 RVLQQGQKAAQLLK
+706 RVIQQGQKAAQLLK

>member
-31 DLPFISLSGDEGH
+31 DLPFVSLSGDEGH

-60 SFFAAKLKTKAAYDN
+60 SFFAAKLKTKAAYDT
-75 HTGGATD
+75 TGGATD

-100 FGQAYTNAVNSTPKP
+100 FGHAYTNAVKSTSEP
-115 QPSLNKSL
+115 QPSINKSL

-164 NNSNQNTPSA
+164 NNSNQNSPSA
-174 LIKNALVRSMGQNSN
+174 LIKNALVRSMVQNSN
-189 HANVIKPNHAL
+189 HANVIKPNHVL
-200 AENASNAFATSNLDR
+200 SENASNAFATSNLDR
-215 YDQASLSGTKT
+215 YDQASLSGAKT

-301 LIHNKKKHFLYVRDQ
+301 LIHNNKKHFLHVRDQ

-324 NNEFSFQDLKH
+324 NNEFSLQDLKH

-392 LVDPNV
+392 LVDPN
-398 AGNDSSRHNIKWMCK
+398 AASNDSSRHNIKWMCK

-487 NQNAAITIDAQVK
+487 NPNAAITIDAQVK

-511 QRVLANRSYN
+511 QRAPANRSYN
-521 GNANANVSA
+521 ANANASA
-530 NAQVQGVKA
+530 NVQGQSIKA
-539 QRPNSTASMQRPA
+539 QRPNGTAAMPRPV
-552 TANKANA
+552 TANKA
-559 TANNAMANNMAGSN
+559 TANNAMANNMAGAN
-573 RMVNQSAMSAK
+573 RMVNPPVMSTK
-584 ANPRAGVGV
+584 ANPRAGAGV
-593 QPNGLP
+593 QPNSMP
-599 PRAMPNGNR
+599 PRAMPNRNR

-618 MQANMQARAAAAAA
+618 MQANMQARAVAAAA
-632 SATQNA
+632 QN
-638 TANRGRPINGA
+638 TSANRGLPING
-649 NSVNSAVANKQAPMQ
+649 VNSAVANKQAAMQ
-664 MGNRVVAGQTRNNQQ
+664 MGNRTVAGQSRNNQQ

-687 SSAGANGN
+687 TTGSANASANGN

-706 RVLQQGQKAAQLLK
+706 RVIQQGQKAAQLLK

>member
-6 GSNKFTQAQQNSL
+6 GSKKFTQAQQNSL

-31 DLPFISLSGDEGH
+31 DLPFVSLSGDEGH

-60 SFFAAKLKTKAAYDN
+60 SFFAAKLKTKAAYDS

-100 FGQAYTNAVNSTPKP
+100 FGQVYTNAVKSTPEP
-115 QPSLNKSL
+115 QPSINKSL

-164 NNSNQNTPSA
+164 NNSNQSSPSA

-189 HANVIKPNHAL
+189 HANVIKPNHVL

-215 YDQASLSGTKT
+215 YDQASLSGAKT

-301 LIHNKKKHFLYVRDQ
+301 LIHNNKKHFLHVRDQ

-324 NNEFSFQDLKH
+324 NNEFSLQDLKH

-392 LVDPNV
+392 LVDPN
-398 AGNDSSRHNIKWMCK
+398 AASNDSSRHNIKWMCK

-473 PRNTTVEFEGQVKT
+473 PRNTSVEFEGQVKT
-487 NQNAAITIDAQVK
+487 NPNAAITIEAQAK

-511 QRVLANRSYN
+511 QRAPANRSYN
-521 GNANANVSA
+521 ANASA
-530 NAQVQGVKA
+530 NVQGQGIKV
-539 QRPNSTASMQRPA
+539 QRPNGTAAMPRPV
-552 TANKANA
+552 TANKA
-559 TANNAMANNMAGSN
+559 TANNMAGAN
-573 RMVNQSAMSAK
+573 RMVNQAAMSAK
-584 ANPRAGVGV
+584 ANPRADAGV
-593 QPNGLP
+593 QPNSMPL
-599 PRAMPNGNR
+599 RAMPNGNR
-608 MPTGA
+608 VPTGA

-618 MQANMQARAAAAAA
+618 MQANMQARAVAAAA
-632 SATQNA
+632 QNA
-638 TANRGRPINGA
+638 SSNRGRPINGA
-649 NSVNSAVANKQAPMQ
+649 NSVNSAVANKQAQMQ
-664 MGNRVVAGQTRNNQQ
+664 MGNRTVAGQSRNNQQ
-679 GVGLGVGV
+679 GVGFGAGVGV
-687 SSAGANGN
+687 TSASGSVSANGN